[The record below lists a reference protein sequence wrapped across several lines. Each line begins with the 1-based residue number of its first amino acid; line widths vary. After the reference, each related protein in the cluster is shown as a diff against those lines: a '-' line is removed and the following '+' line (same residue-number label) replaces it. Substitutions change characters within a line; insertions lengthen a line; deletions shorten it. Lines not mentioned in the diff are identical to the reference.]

1 MFLQRIV
8 GNGKLREWYKK
19 SNNMTRQDFF
29 NKLDDLHKQE
39 RELIDSMLST
49 YPSDCDNSGN
59 CLRTIGGLLERLN
72 ELKDYGLLYGDNEE
86 VRYHVKLGSISRDC
100 RVVGVSLENSSSKEM
115 IVFELS
121 PLK

>member
-1 MFLQRIV
+1 
-8 GNGKLREWYKK
+8 
-19 SNNMTRQDFF
+19 MTRQDFL

-39 RELIDSMLST
+39 RELIDDMLST
-49 YPSDCDNSGN
+49 YPDYSNKGSN

-72 ELKDYGLLYGDNEE
+72 ELKESGLYGDNEE
-86 VRYHVKLGSISRDC
+86 VRYHVKMGSISRDC
-100 RVVGVSLENSSSKEM
+100 RAVVVALENTSSKEM